1 MAGYK
6 ETPRQKMISM
16 MYLVL
21 TALLALNVAKQILD
35 AFVVVN
41 ESMEATNENFSQKI
55 NQTYAKFKEQYA
67 LNPEKV
73 GKYWEKAKKVQTL
86 SKSIND
92 YIDTLK
98 VTVIAKTEKIPHSVA
113 DTIKLIDIKNK
124 DNFDMPTHYFI
135 GTDMKKG
142 IAYDLKDSISAF
154 RERILSFINEEDRPT
169 FANKI
174 GLVTEGDFRD
184 ADKQKQSWEE
194 HNFYHTILAAD
205 VVLLNEL
212 KAEVYNAE
220 SDIVNYLLASISA
233 KDFKVSDV
241 EAKVIPE
248 SKYVFQGDD
257 YTAEILVAAVDNTQ
271 NPEVY
276 ILDGADTL
284 TVANIDRAKKYIG
297 KAGVVK
303 LELPAN
309 SLGEKK
315 YAGLIK
321 LMTPMGVPRY
331 FGFKS
336 DYIVAK
342 PSATISPTKMNVFY
356 RGVDNPV
363 AISASGKSD
372 AQLQPS
378 ITAGSLTRSSEGGW
392 IVKNIPNNAN
402 KVTIK
407 VYADDAGGKKFMG
420 EQEFRVKRLPD
431 PIAKVP
437 GTKSGKIA
445 KNQML
450 ANAFLMCRLPEWV
463 DFEYPFKV
471 TSFTMIVP
479 SGGGYVTPEKSK
491 NQMFTDKM
499 KRLIKGAKK
508 GDIIIFKDIKVKG
521 PEGPR
526 KIESINVEIK

>member
-35 AFVVVN
+35 AFLVVN
-41 ESMEATNENFSQKI
+41 ESMEATNKNFSQKI
-55 NQTYAKFKEQYA
+55 DQTYAKFNEQYA

-73 GKYWEKAKKVQTL
+73 SKYWDKAKEVRLL
-86 SKSIND
+86 SESIIS

-98 VTVIAKTEKIPHSVA
+98 TTVISRTERIPKSVA

-124 DNFDMPTHYFI
+124 DNFDAPTHFFM

-142 IAYDLKDSISAF
+142 VAYGLKDSINTF
-154 RERILSFINEEDRPT
+154 RGKILSYIDEEDRPT
-169 FANKI
+169 FSAKI
-174 GLVTEGDFRD
+174 GLITEGDYRD
-184 ADKQKQSWEE
+184 ADKQKQTWEE

-212 KAEVYNAE
+212 KAEIFNAE
-220 SDIVNYLLASISA
+220 SDIINYLMASISA
-233 KDFKVSDV
+233 QDFKISDV
-241 EAKVIPE
+241 AAKVIPE
-248 SKYVFQGDD
+248 SKYIFQGDN
-257 YTAEILVAAVDNTQ
+257 YAAEILVAAVDNTQ

-284 TVANIDRAKKYIG
+284 TVANIDRAKKYMG

-331 FGFKS
+331 YGFKS
-336 DYIVAK
+336 NYIVAA

-363 AISASGKSD
+363 AISASGKAD
-372 AQLQPS
+372 AQLQPTIS
-378 ITAGSLTRSSEGGW
+378 AGSLIRIGKGGW
-392 IVKNIPNNAN
+392 VVKNITNVN
-402 KVTIK
+402 KVVIK

-437 GTKSGKIA
+437 GTKSGRIA

-450 ANAFLMCRLPEWV
+450 ANAFLMCSLPEWV

-479 SGGGYVTPEKSK
+479 SGGGYVTPEKST
-491 NQMFTDKM
+491 NQMFTNKM
-499 KRLIKGAKK
+499 KKLIKVAKK
-508 GDIIIFKDIKVKG
+508 GDMIIFKDIKVKG

>member
-35 AFVVVN
+35 AFIVVN
-41 ESMEATNENFSQKI
+41 ESMESTNENFSQKI
-55 NQTYAKFKEQYA
+55 SQTYSKFNAQYA

-73 GKYWEKAKKVQTL
+73 GKYWEKAKQVQNL
-86 SKSIND
+86 SKSLTN
-92 YIDTLK
+92 YIDSLK
-98 VTVIAKTEKIPHSVA
+98 ITVISKTEKIPHSVA
-113 DTIKLIDIKNK
+113 DTVKLADIKNK
-124 DNFDMPTHYFI
+124 DNFDMPTHYFM

-142 IAYDLKDSISAF
+142 VAGDLKDSLNVY
-154 RERILSFINEEDRPT
+154 RDKILKFIKEEDRET
-169 FANKI
+169 FSKKI
-174 GLVTEGDFRD
+174 GLITDGVYYD
-184 ADKQKQSWEE
+184 ADKQKQTWEE

-233 KDFKVSDV
+233 QDFKISDV
-241 EAKVIPE
+241 AAKVIPE
-248 SKYVFQGDD
+248 SKYIFQGDD
-257 YTAEILVAAVDNTQ
+257 YSAEILVAAVDNTQ

-284 TVANIDRAKKYIG
+284 TEANIGRAKKYVG
-297 KAGVVK
+297 EGGVVK

-309 SLGEKK
+309 SIGEKK

-321 LMTPMGVPRY
+321 LMTPMGTPRY
-331 FGFKS
+331 YGFKS

-372 AQLQPS
+372 AQLQPAIS
-378 ITAGSLTRSSEGGW
+378 AGRLTRSSEGGW
-392 IVKNIPNNAN
+392 IVNNIPNNAN
-402 KVTIK
+402 EVVIK
-407 VYADDAGGKKFMG
+407 VYADDPGGKKFMG
-420 EQEFRVKRLPD
+420 EQKFRVKRLPD

-437 GTKSGKIA
+437 GTKNGKIS

-450 ANAFLMCRLPEWV
+450 TNSFLMCRLPEST

-479 SGGGYVTPEKSK
+479 SGGGYVTPEKSSS
-491 NQMFTDKM
+491 QMFTDRM
-499 KRLIKGAKK
+499 KNLIKGVSK
-508 GDIIIFKDIKVKG
+508 GDMIIFKDIKVKG

-526 KIESINVEIK
+526 KIESVTVEIK

>member
-55 NQTYAKFKEQYA
+55 NQTYAKFNEQYA

-73 GKYWEKAKKVQTL
+73 GKYWEKAKQVKNL
-86 SKSIND
+86 SKSINN

-124 DNFDMPTHYFI
+124 DNFDMPTHYFM

-142 IAYDLKDSISAF
+142 VAYDLKDSINAF

-169 FANKI
+169 FSKKI
-174 GLVTEGDFRD
+174 GLITEGDFRD

-220 SDIVNYLLASISA
+220 SDIVNYLFSSISA
-233 KDFKVSDV
+233 RDFKVSDV

-257 YTAEILVAAVDNTQ
+257 YAAEILVASVDNTQ

-284 TVANIDRAKKYIG
+284 IEANIGQAKKYIG
-297 KAGVVK
+297 ENGVVK

-309 SLGEKK
+309 TLGEKK

-321 LMTPMGVPRY
+321 LMTPMGTAKY
-331 FGFKS
+331 YGFKS

-372 AQLQPS
+372 AQLTPIIS
-378 ITAGSLTRSSEGGW
+378 AGKIIRNKDGGW
-392 IVKNIPNNAN
+392 IVKDIPGNAID
-402 KVTIK
+402 VTITVK
-407 VYADDAGGKKFMG
+407 ADDHGKSKVMG
-420 EQEFRVKRLPD
+420 MHKFRVKDLPD
-431 PIAKVP
+431 PIALVRGAK
-437 GTKSGKIA
+437 KNKIK
-445 KNQML
+445 KNVL
-450 ANAFLMCRLPEWV
+450 LKNPRLICRLPDGV

-471 TSFTMIVP
+471 TSFTVVIPTGEKGYAITELSNSSKLTDRMLQAIKNMKKKDLIVFK
-479 SGGGYVTPEKSK
+479 E
-491 NQMFTDKM
+491 
-499 KRLIKGAKK
+499 IKA
-508 GDIIIFKDIKVKG
+508 KG
-521 PEGPR
+521 PIR
-526 KIESINVEIK
+526 TRNLNNVV